1 LADFYPAWRKITAN
15 KTVLSYISGAKIL
28 FTSTPTPALSSF
40 AQPRFTDEEAN
51 QVDQFVEKLR
61 LAQVISVVPRK
72 EHQIVSP
79 IFLTTNHDGSL
90 RLIFNMK
97 KINKE
102 CISTTHFKL
111 ETLQL
116 ILPLIPRGAW
126 FTSWDLVQGFYNVLV
141 HASQRHFFC
150 FDWRGERYQF
160 RALPMGCAESPRI
173 FSKVVRAVVY
183 RARALGI
190 NVFSYLDDTLTF
202 DLSFNVARQKSYQ
215 FADLLTEVGFLLHK
229 DKSVREPTQRIL
241 FLGFII
247 DSVSM
252 TLEIPHEKFLAI
264 QELVRE
270 ALDVVDTRAA
280 TSLRFLA
287 RVVGKLISVL
297 FLIISQFTLVGCL
310 LTFVF
315 FLLHLVAPGNS
326 LRESPLP
333 GARARKRLGASD
345 ASLQLRRKRDV
356 ARLLQGGSRMVGSST
371 PPGFNIFRNPEILDS
386 YDHRRVAGRLG
397 SGGWRCRFLRNVG

>member
-1 LADFYPAWRKITAN
+1 MDFYPAWRKITAN
-15 KTVLSYISGAKIL
+15 RTVLSYITGAKIL
-28 FTSTPTPALSSF
+28 FTTTPTPALSSF
-40 AQPRFTDEEAN
+40 AQPRFTDEESN

-61 LAQVISVVPRK
+61 LAQVITVVPRK
-72 EHQIVSP
+72 DHQIVSP

-102 CISTTHFKL
+102 CITITHFKL
-111 ETLQL
+111 ETLQQ

-150 FDWRGERYQF
+150 FDWRGIRYQF
-160 RALPMGCAESPRI
+160 RALPMGCSESPRI

-202 DLSFNVARQKSYQ
+202 DLSFQVAKEKSYQ

-241 FLGFII
+241 FLGFIV
-247 DSVSM
+247 DSVAM
-252 TLEIPHEKFLAI
+252 TLEVPLEKFLAI
-264 QELVRE
+264 QDLIRQ
-270 ALDVVDTRAA
+270 ALEVIDTQAP
-280 TSLRFLA
+280 TSLRFMA
-287 RVVGKLISVL
+287 KVVGKLISV
-297 FLIISQFTLVGCL
+297 C
-310 LTFVF
+310 
-315 FLLHLVAPGNS
+315 
-326 LRESPLP
+326 
-333 GARARKRLGASD
+333 
-345 ASLQLRRKRDV
+345 
-356 ARLLQGGSRMVGSST
+356 
-371 PPGFNIFRNPEILDS
+371 
-386 YDHRRVAGRLG
+386 DHRF
-397 SGGWRCRFLRNVG
+397 FLRNSSLISLKLLSFRLIIF